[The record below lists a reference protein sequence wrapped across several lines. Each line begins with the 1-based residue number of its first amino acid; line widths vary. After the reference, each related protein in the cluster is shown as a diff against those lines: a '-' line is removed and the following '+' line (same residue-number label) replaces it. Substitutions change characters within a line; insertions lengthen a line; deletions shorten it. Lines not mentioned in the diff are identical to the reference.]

1 MIGPRIVYIPCTD
14 YSNEGVLASVAES
27 SFPVVFTNIQWGE
40 YQLIIGCVLDSVCS
54 ALSQWIQF
62 PNPVSVAAHPSYS
75 NLSAI
80 IFGLKEQLAD
90 CSTST
95 VATKAPVTT
104 PSIPTTIPPSDTP
117 PSADATTMATDAT
130 AGSSSQTTLYMEF
143 AVGGLIAAL
152 VCGLLGYLLYHY
164 RTKVGL
170 YCSLLYI
177 LTPLL
182 TVHLSLAHMIR

>member
-1 MIGPRIVYIPCTD
+1 MFFLYITDVYIPCTD
-14 YSNEGVLASVAES
+14 YSNQSVLASDADSS
-27 SFPVVFTNIQWGE
+27 SFPVAFTNNIQWGE
-40 YQLIIGCVLDSVCS
+40 YQLIIGCGDDSVCS
-54 ALSQWIQF
+54 ALSQWIRF
-62 PNPVSVAAHPSYS
+62 PDPVSVAAHPSYS

-104 PSIPTTIPPSDTP
+104 PSIPPS
-117 PSADATTMATDAT
+117 SADATTTATDAT

-164 RTKVGL
+164 RTTVGL
-170 YCSLLYI
+170 YCSVVYI
-177 LTPLL
+177 DTIIDC
-182 TVHLSLAHMIR
+182 SLVSCTHD